1 MPSSTPKKST
11 RASKPID
18 EQLAPRRLPTQARGQ
33 QSRDLI
39 LRAAA
44 EVIESEGLDRLTTKR
59 IATAAGVSVGSV
71 YQYFPNKEAVVYA
84 LTLQW
89 LDLIRT
95 KLDAMH
101 PRNSGITDLL
111 AYLDIMFTEIREVY
125 ASQPGLDPMINA
137 LYAMPSLHQ
146 LVQDHDDAVAANM
159 ASAFKMLAPQADPV
173 EIEALSYTMI
183 VLVHELI
190 TEMLL
195 RRPALRKQIEAQLRA
210 CVLTLT
216 SRLLAKR

>member
-1 MPSSTPKKST
+1 MPASTTKKST
-11 RASKPID
+11 RASPPID

-44 EVIESEGLDRLTTKR
+44 DVIEAEGLDRLTTKR

-71 YQYFPNKEAVVYA
+71 YQYFPNKEAVVCA

-89 LDLIRT
+89 LDLIRS
-95 KLDAMH
+95 KMDAMH
-101 PRNSGITDLL
+101 PRNSGITDLQ
-111 AYLDIMFTEIREVY
+111 AYMELMFSEIRGVY
-125 ASQPGLDPMINA
+125 VSQPGLDPMINA

-146 LVQDHDDAVAANM
+146 LVQDHDKAVAASM
-159 ASAFKMLAPQADPV
+159 ASAFKLLVPQADPLEV
-173 EIEALSYTMI
+173 EALSYTLI

-210 CVLTLT
+210 CTMTLVQ
-216 SRLLAKR
+216 RLLTPG